1 MGDYV
6 DRGHHSVECVTLLVL
21 LKVIIYINYKLLDS
35 SS

>member
-21 LKVIIYINYKLLDS
+21 LKVIIYINL
-35 SS
+35 

>member
-21 LKVIIYINYKLLDS
+21 LKVYNLLMNLDS
-35 SS
+35 S